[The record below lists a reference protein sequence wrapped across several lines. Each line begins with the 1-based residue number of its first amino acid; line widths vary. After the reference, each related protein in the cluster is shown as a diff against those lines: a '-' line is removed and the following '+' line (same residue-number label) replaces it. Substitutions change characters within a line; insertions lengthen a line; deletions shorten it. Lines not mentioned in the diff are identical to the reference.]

1 MILSRILRALGR
13 RDEGVA
19 LPAVIGIGIV
29 ITILVTTGAAIS
41 TSGAAKSITDGNS
54 LNAMQA
60 AYAGAADYQS
70 RLTNDNSY
78 WHYGA
83 TTSFTTGSTFTGTNS
98 NPAFGTTAGG
108 TWAAVNGSNG
118 TETYRYE
125 VNNSKFASTGAV
137 QLRVTGRAGNQTR
150 SLVATVRGTGFI
162 DYLYFT
168 DYESSNPALTGETQS
183 GNSKKS
189 CLSVHITD
197 PGYSTST
204 ACAPVQ
210 FIAGDVLGGPIRSN
224 DEFTI
229 CGATFNQTVQSTAA
243 NGVYNK
249 PSSTCAAPTFGQ
261 ASAQNPQPAHVGSL
275 LLPQTNTDML
285 QAARSDTNVTPGCL
299 YTGPT
304 SITFNS
310 DGSMQIISPW
320 SKATQ
325 IYQKS
330 DGSYGGTLASVCG
343 SATALSSAAG
353 AKVTLSSNLI
363 YVQSVPLPSNDPN
376 YWASGAQPAAPASG
390 AVVCSKTVKVGTVTT
405 TTYGNGLKS
414 PLAQN
419 YPSPTEYVG
428 TVGNLSTSSPYYCRN
443 GDAFV
448 SGTFHGALTIG
459 AQNNLYVVGSIS
471 YADSSSDILGL
482 VGQKSVAVWNPISC
496 SSTNSDGTCS
506 TSSGASTLL
515 KYVAGSNVSIA
526 AAIASNQ
533 GTFTVQ
539 NYAYGPKLG
548 TLTVSGSIAQEW
560 RGAVG
565 VSYGNPGA
573 HVTGFTKSYGYDQ
586 RLKNTAPPKFLQP
599 VTTAFSISQQVE
611 VSAAY
616 SSTGAPTS

>member
-1 MILSRILRALGR
+1 MIVSRLLRTLR
-13 RDEGVA
+13 RDDGVA

-29 ITILVTTGAAIS
+29 ITLLVMTGAAIS
-41 TSGAAKSITDGNS
+41 TSGAAKTFTDGNS

-70 RLTNDNSY
+70 RLTNNNNY
-78 WHYGA
+78 WQYGA
-83 TTSFTTGSTFTGTNS
+83 STPFTGTSTFPLGTGS

-108 TWAAVNGSNG
+108 NWATVNGSNG
-118 TETYRYE
+118 LETYRYE

-137 QLRVTGRAGNQTR
+137 QLRVTGRSGNQTR

-168 DYESSNPALTGETQS
+168 DYESSNPALTGETQN
-183 GNSKKS
+183 GNNTLS
-189 CLSVHITD
+189 CLSVHMTD
-197 PGYSTST
+197 PSYSTST
-204 ACAPVQ
+204 ACDPVQ
-210 FIAGDVLGGPIRSN
+210 FRAGDVLAGPIRTN

-243 NGVYNK
+243 DGVYNR
-249 PSSTCAAPTFGQ
+249 PGGCGAPTFGQ
-261 ASAQNPQPAHVGSL
+261 ASPTSPQPAHVGTL
-275 LLPQTNTDML
+275 IMPQTNQNMI
-285 QAARSDTNVTPGCL
+285 QATRSDINATPGCL

-325 IYQKS
+325 VTMAS
-330 DGSYGGTLASVCG
+330 DGVTYTGGTMAAVCG
-343 SATALSSAAG
+343 SSSDLSSATG
-353 AKVTLSSNLI
+353 ARVTLSSNLI
-363 YVQSVPLPSNDPN
+363 FVQSVPGSTTSDPN
-376 YWASGAQPAAPASG
+376 YWAPGAQPSSPGSG
-390 AVVCSKTVKVGTVTT
+390 AIVCSKSTTSRGVTT
-405 TTYGNGLKS
+405 TTYGNGLLS
-414 PLAQN
+414 PLTQN

-428 TVGNLSTSSPYYCRN
+428 TVGNLSTASPYYCRN

-471 YADSSSDILGL
+471 YVDSTNDILGL
-482 VGQKSVAVWNPISC
+482 VGQQEVAVWNPR
-496 SSTNSDGTCS
+496 
-506 TSSGASTLL
+506 TSSGSLL
-515 KYVAGSNVSIA
+515 RYSSGANVSIS
-526 AAIASNQ
+526 AAIASNG

-539 NYAYGPKLG
+539 NYAYGPALG
-548 TLTVSGSIAQEW
+548 TLTVLGSIAQEW

-565 VSYGNPGA
+565 TTAP
-573 HVTGFTKSYGYDQ
+573 TGFTKSYGYDQ

-616 SSTGAPTS
+616 KWDGTPVP